1 MEVKNQQ
8 QANAIFLFYLNMKN
22 LKCFFLWNV
31 KKGNQAK
38 NKYKSLDTDHILTK
52 KIGKD

>member
-8 QANAIFLFYLNMKN
+8 RASAIFLLYLNMKN
-22 LKCFFLWNV
+22 LKYFFLWNV

-38 NKYKSLDTDHILTK
+38 SKSLNTDHILTE